1 MTKLWDHENT
11 HNVTCQTKTV
21 NTEII
26 VNNPQQT
33 VFLRHVSTAE
43 IDQIMNRAECF
54 IDLDKVAAT
63 PHTAVWLAGS

>member
-26 VNNPQQT
+26 VNNPRDS
-33 VFLRHVSTAE
+33 FS
-43 IDQIMNRAECF
+43 
-54 IDLDKVAAT
+54 AARFNSRDRSD
-63 PHTAVWLAGS
+63 HE